1 MEGLKNE
8 LDDLIEPFQLSL
20 VIYGGKIMYLDIFS
34 YSMFP
39 FGKSCCWSQ
48 QKILWGECLSV
59 IAIKCD
65 CRYSCYR
72 PLLLYQ
78 AVKCLGWQRQLS
90 NNFSTDFKWG
100 SPRSCEVT
108 GRSMLRGTMPPVA
121 EKLSFQPCWH
131 DLLLLVPL
139 SWRASTAV
147 LPRQG
152 KTPYSLCERCS
163 VTVKIKCAIENRWIC
178 GKGRVTW
185 EDDNY

>member
-1 MEGLKNE
+1 MNKAGKSIEEDSPVMEGLKNE

-131 DLLLLVPL
+131 DLLLLCHEEHPQL
-139 SWRASTAV
+139 C
-147 LPRQG
+147 
-152 KTPYSLCERCS
+152 SL
-163 VTVKIKCAIENRWIC
+163 
-178 GKGRVTW
+178 GKGKHRTVYVR
-185 EDDNY
+185 DAQ

>member
-1 MEGLKNE
+1 MNKAGKSIEEDSPVMEGLKNE

-65 CRYSCYR
+65 CWYSCYR

-131 DLLLLVPL
+131 DLLLLCHEEHPQL
-139 SWRASTAV
+139 C
-147 LPRQG
+147 
-152 KTPYSLCERCS
+152 SL
-163 VTVKIKCAIENRWIC
+163 
-178 GKGRVTW
+178 GKGKHRTVYVR
-185 EDDNY
+185 DAQ

>member
-1 MEGLKNE
+1 MNKAGKSIEEDSPVMEGLKNE

-108 GRSMLRGTMPPVA
+108 GRSMLRGTMPLVA
-121 EKLSFQPCWH
+121 EKLSFQSCWH
-131 DLLLLVPL
+131 DLLLLCHEEHPQL
-139 SWRASTAV
+139 C
-147 LPRQG
+147 
-152 KTPYSLCERCS
+152 SL
-163 VTVKIKCAIENRWIC
+163 
-178 GKGRVTW
+178 GKGKHRTVYVR
-185 EDDNY
+185 DAQ